1 MIQTATP
8 TPALLDPSL
17 DESLDALVEEYFSE
31 PIGIVISSG
40 SRAEPTPRVAEYV
53 WGPVPDEP
61 DLTTTGS
68 HRAA

>member
-8 TPALLDPSL
+8 TLLD
-17 DESLDALVEEYFSE
+17 ETLDALVAEYVDE

-61 DLTTTGS
+61 ESSS

>member
-8 TPALLDPSL
+8 TLLD
-17 DESLDALVEEYFSE
+17 ETLDALVAEYVDE

-61 DLTTTGS
+61 ESSS
-68 HRAA
+68 HRPA

>member
-8 TPALLDPSL
+8 TPALLD
-17 DESLDALVEEYFSE
+17 ESFDALVAEYFDE
-31 PIGIVISSG
+31 PMGIVISSG
-40 SRAEPTPRVAEYV
+40 SRMEPTPRVAEYG

-61 DLTTTGS
+61 ESSS